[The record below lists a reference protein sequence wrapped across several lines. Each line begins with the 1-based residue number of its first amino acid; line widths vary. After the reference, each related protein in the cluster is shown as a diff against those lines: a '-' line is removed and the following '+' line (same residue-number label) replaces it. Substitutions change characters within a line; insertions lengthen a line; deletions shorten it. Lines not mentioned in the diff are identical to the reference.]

1 MKTYNITNDFIPTL
15 LSLMIKEKSKYIKVS
30 NYDLAFLRTNLRLKS
45 NVSFSLETNK
55 LRVKTGNRI
64 RNPKD
69 FDKFIDTY
77 IESTLIVDSRLRPR
91 VVIFDQPYAYSEYVE
106 EGLDRLVEKP
116 LQTQSLEDL
125 TTEGSYDFDLLE
137 TESLKIFITLT
148 TQDLKVL
155 TSQNLKPLEFPTYDF
170 NLSEILQT
178 QSGQNIELKYYNRN
192 LLSPLLVKGFEKQSY
207 SRVYKLN

>member
-15 LSLMIKEKSKYIKVS
+15 LSLIIKEKSKYIKVS
-30 NYDLAFLRTNLRLKS
+30 NYDLAFLRTNLRLRS
-45 NVSFSLETNK
+45 DVSFSLETNK

-77 IESTLIVDSRLRPR
+77 IESTLILDSRLSPR

-125 TTEGSYDFDLLE
+125 TTEGSYDFDILE
-137 TESLKIFITLT
+137 TESLKVFITLT

-155 TSQNLKPLEFPTYDF
+155 TLQNSKPLEFPTYDF
-170 NLSEILQT
+170 NFSEILQT

>member
-178 QSGQNIELKYYNRN
+178 QSGQNIELTYYNRN

>member
-64 RNPKD
+64 RNPKN

-178 QSGQNIELKYYNRN
+178 QSGQNIELTYYNRN